1 MVGAIPSQGVGEI
14 AMLRNC
20 TLESHPASLVSQAYL
35 FATVWGTWYNPAALA
50 EDGQEYRIGQS
61 WRKPVEGFSIYV
73 QIVQIVIS
81 IALIVVILAQ
91 AKGQGGLGG
100 IFGGEGGVYR
110 TRRGVERT
118 LFNVTVGLAVAFF
131 IVSIIS
137 VLVA

>member
-1 MVGAIPSQGVGEI
+1 
-14 AMLRNC
+14 
-20 TLESHPASLVSQAYL
+20 
-35 FATVWGTWYNPAALA
+35 
-50 EDGQEYRIGQS
+50 
-61 WRKPVEGFSIYV
+61 VEGFSIYV

-100 IFGGEGGVYR
+100 IFGGEGGGVYR